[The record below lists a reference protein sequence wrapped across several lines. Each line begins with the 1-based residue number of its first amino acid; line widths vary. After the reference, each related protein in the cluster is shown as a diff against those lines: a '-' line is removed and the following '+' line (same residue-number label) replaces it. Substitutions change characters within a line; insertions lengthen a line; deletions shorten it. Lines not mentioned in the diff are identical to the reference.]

1 MKDRWWQSAPRR
13 PGLVLAVAM
22 LAALAASAGITAI
35 LTAGGGS
42 HRPLAAGAGLG
53 AGVSVP
59 SASAIPASTGPAGS
73 GPAPSRSPAATA
85 RPAPRAST
93 SAGASSPA
101 SPPGHRTPPASPP
114 TAPPSPSPSPPPS
127 SSPAQGYLLLAPDHL
142 MLTSK
147 PGQPASGFFVLTAA
161 NGPVAQYTV
170 RIAAKAGRVSVTP
183 AAGSLA
189 LNGFVQVTVT
199 VTGKTALTTQIVVEP
214 GNLSVTVVYK
224 PKPVPAPGPS
234 PSPSH
239 GKGDGGNG

>member
-1 MKDRWWQSAPRR
+1 MKDRWWQGTPRR

-35 LTAGGGS
+35 LTAGGGT

-53 AGVSVP
+53 AGIPVP
-59 SASAIPASTGPAGS
+59 SSSIAPAGTGPAS
-73 GPAPSRSPAATA
+73 PGPAPSGSRAATA
-85 RPAPRAST
+85 RPSPRASAP
-93 SAGASSPA
+93 AGASSPA
-101 SPPGHRTPPASPP
+101 APPGHQTPTAPPP
-114 TAPPSPSPSPPPS
+114 TAPGLPSPTPTPSG
-127 SSPAQGYLLLAPDHL
+127 SPAQGYLLLAPDHL

-170 RIAAKAGRVSVTP
+170 RVAARAAKISVAPVS
-183 AAGSLA
+183 GSLA
-189 LNGFVQVTVT
+189 LNGFVEVTVT
-199 VTGKTALTTQIVVEP
+199 VTSKVALTTQIVVEP

-224 PKPVPAPGPS
+224 PKAPPAPR

-239 GKGDGGNG
+239 GNGGGDG